1 MLLYSFE
8 SLRKVIIH
16 VNDDVVDV
24 VVVVVVVVVS
34 DLQVETQQRVKYG
47 DSVSLRCK
55 SSCSLPQQT
64 TFIWYRNSQRIT
76 RGIVKGNQLHLW
88 SVSYNDEGN
97 YRCAVRGHEHLIS
110 PDVYLH
116 VDSE

>member
-1 MLLYSFE
+1 M
-8 SLRKVIIH
+8 
-16 VNDDVVDV
+16 
-24 VVVVVVVVVS
+24 
-34 DLQVETQQRVKYG
+34 
-47 DSVSLRCK
+47 
-55 SSCSLPQQT
+55 
-64 TFIWYRNSQRIT
+64 T

-97 YRCAVRGHEHLIS
+97 YRCAVGGHEHLIS